1 VCCSRMRTSLNRN
14 SLANFAP
21 RSEVGVILQEVL
33 ENQGPV
39 VPCLD
44 LVEVN
49 ISEQLMKLMQSHLP
63 YSTTFLKTVKPSYYH
78 S

>member
-1 VCCSRMRTSLNRN
+1 MRTPLNRN
-14 SLANFAP
+14 SLANFASC
-21 RSEVGVILQEVL
+21 SEVGVILQEVL
-33 ENQGPV
+33 ESQGPV
-39 VPCLD
+39 VPYLG

-63 YSTTFLKTVKPSYYH
+63 YRTTFLKTVKPSYYQ